1 MILIL
6 NHLLWEALQDY
17 EVIWVTTSCNPVS
30 VLYVHSVLFLAVKL
44 KLFKVDV
51 RLCQGT

>member
-1 MILIL
+1 MIVVCFVRPCRTVELSGSL
-6 NHLLWEALQDY
+6 PHASQFA
-17 EVIWVTTSCNPVS
+17 
-30 VLYVHSVLFLAVKL
+30 YVHSVLFLAVKL